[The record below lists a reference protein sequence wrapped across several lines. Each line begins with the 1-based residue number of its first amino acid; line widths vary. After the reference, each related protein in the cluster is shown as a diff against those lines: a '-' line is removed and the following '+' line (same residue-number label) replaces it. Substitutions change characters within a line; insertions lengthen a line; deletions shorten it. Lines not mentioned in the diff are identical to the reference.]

1 MIINIIIILS
11 LLLISIIVEK
21 RYKIP
26 TPLTIILLTITIT
39 KIYPNFLG
47 FTTLEVFSEEML
59 SIVVLLVL
67 VDAFILRLKDLKENW
82 LSIVYLAG
90 IAIILSILSGVLLAQ
105 TVFSEYNLGIGAIIA
120 LFAMVLATDPVAV
133 VGTMKQ
139 YPKLPHKVK
148 FLAEAESLF
157 NDAIALMAFMAF
169 GIYLM
174 NGNEITTGYIAIVS
188 LKMLVGSVIIGFTI
202 GIIGLMLMKT
212 TKDTI
217 TELVLILLVAY
228 TSFELA
234 ELFHLSGLLAEIVAI
249 LTMTTII
256 DSSYKESKVQQEILT
271 NRISQNK
278 AEIKKVKKEKLIKRL
293 FQNISNV
300 KRQEEV
306 LSFLTVL
313 ALFANAILFASLAII
328 MDFGNMLIYW
338 KEIIVMFLIT
348 SIIRMIMM
356 GKFALFSSKVEKMQT
371 LDLKS
376 YFILVFAGI
385 KGGLSIVMLN
395 ILNKMVPGFEH
406 FDMYVAIVSGV
417 ILLSLIINVLGLTI
431 TIKLNEKSFEKEY
444 ELEKEH

>member
-278 AEIKKVKKEKLIKRL
+278 AEINKVKKEKLIKRL

-313 ALFANAILFASLAII
+313 ALFANAVLFASLAII

-338 KEIIVMFLIT
+338 KEIIIMFLIT